1 MNPPLHHQRK
11 DEKESEKNKKPICEK
26 TSKKEIEKNKKNSLN
41 ILIKLNVN
49 EDDIYYYG
57 KSNAFLQNISCYKEE
72 VLIFPFTGF
81 EVIDWETRNFQKEI
95 KKNINHK
102 N

>member
-1 MNPPLHHQRK
+1 M
-11 DEKESEKNKKPICEK
+11 KKLQ
-26 TSKKEIEKNKKNSLN
+26 KKEIEKKKKNSLN

-57 KSNAFLQNISCYKEE
+57 KSNAFLQNISCYKKEEE